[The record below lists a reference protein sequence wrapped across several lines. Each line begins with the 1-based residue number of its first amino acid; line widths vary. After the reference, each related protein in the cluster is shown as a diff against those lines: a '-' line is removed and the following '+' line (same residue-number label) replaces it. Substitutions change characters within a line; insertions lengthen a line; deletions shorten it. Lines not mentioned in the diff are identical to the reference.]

1 MGVLQAK
8 LSRHETRNYAW
19 IGAHWETISRI
30 FAEARKAERSAR
42 SQNCN
47 ESQVRLQ
54 YALKWDKMQNKNQ
67 VLPAQ
72 LIQQLN
78 VLRSEMLQL
87 EASGTIDSA
96 AVHPEHR
103 ASAANLIHYLA
114 LRRHD
119 IRKIQAELASLGLSS
134 LGRTE
139 SHVIGGLHAVMK
151 VLNQLAGSEAAAL
164 ELPDTAPAIGEGAA
178 LLERNTDVLLGPA
191 PVGRSVRI
199 MVTMPSEAATDYDLV
214 RDLVLHGMDCMRINC
229 AHDGPEEWAGMVRNL
244 RRAVKETG
252 RACKID
258 MDLAGPKLR
267 TGPIEPGPAVL
278 KYRPQRDDFG
288 RVVSPARI
296 WLTPSSQPEH
306 APAKADAT
314 IPVPGD
320 WLALT
325 RRGDRV
331 HFTDS
336 RGASRSLT
344 ISGVDGNSRWAESSR
359 TAYIASGL
367 ELELRP
373 RSGKRIAKSARLAMT
388 GAIPPKAQTLRLKT
402 GDTLILTR
410 PLAPGQP
417 AKYDKRKQLIS
428 PARIGVTLPEFF
440 DCVRPGEPISFDD
453 GRIGG
458 VIREVTA
465 EKVSVEI
472 TQARP
477 TGEKLGAEKGINVPE
492 SQLCLSSLT
501 EGDLKALPFVVKNA
515 DIVGYSFVR
524 KESDV
529 RELQSRLAE
538 LGGENLDIILKI
550 ETREG
555 FDNLPALLLTA
566 MRSRAVG
573 VMIARGD
580 LAIECGYQRL
590 AEIQE
595 EILWICEA
603 AHMPVIWATQ
613 VLESLAKTGVPSRSE
628 ITDAAMGERAE
639 CVMLNKGPY
648 VVTAVRTLDDILRR
662 MQSHQEK
669 KRSMLR
675 KLHVA
680 SAFHAGGAPSA

>member
-1 MGVLQAK
+1 MPFPFEVL
-8 LSRHETRNYAW
+8 T
-19 IGAHWETISRI
+19 
-30 FAEARKAERSAR
+30 
-42 SQNCN
+42 
-47 ESQVRLQ
+47 
-54 YALKWDKMQNKNQ
+54 MQNGNQ
-67 VLPAQ
+67 ALPQQ

-87 EASGTIDSA
+87 EASGLADSA
-96 AVHPEHR
+96 GVHPDHR
-103 ASAANLIHYLA
+103 ASAANLVHYLA

-119 IRKIQAELASLGLSS
+119 IRQLQAQLASLGLSS

-151 VLNQLAGSEAAAL
+151 ILNQLAGRPDASP
-164 ELPDTAPAIGEGAA
+164 ELPEGAPAIGDGAA
-178 LLERNTDVLLGPA
+178 LLDRNSEVLLGPA
-191 PVGRSVRI
+191 PAGRGVRI
-199 MVTMPSEAATDYDLV
+199 MVTMPSEAASDYELV

-229 AHDGPEEWAGMVRNL
+229 AHDGPEAWSGMVRNL
-244 RRAVKETG
+244 RRAAKETG
-252 RACKID
+252 RPCKIS
-258 MDLAGPKLR
+258 MDVAGPKLR

-278 KYRPQRDDFG
+278 KFRPQRDDFG
-288 RVVSPARI
+288 RVAAPARL
-296 WLTPSSQPEH
+296 WLTPAERPER

-314 IPVPGD
+314 IPVPGE
-320 WLALT
+320 WLAQAKE
-325 RRGDRV
+325 GDRIR
-331 HFTDS
+331 FTDS

-344 ISGVDGNSRWAESSR
+344 ITGADGNSRWAESTR
-359 TAYIASGL
+359 TTYIVPGL
-367 ELELRP
+367 AIELHP
-373 RSGKRIAKSARLAMT
+373 RAGRRVAKSTRLT
-388 GAIPPKAQTLRLKT
+388 SVGAIPPKPQTLRLCV
-402 GDTLILTR
+402 GDMLVLTR
-410 PLAPGQP
+410 SLDPGQP
-417 AKYDKRKQLIS
+417 AKYDKKKQLVS
-428 PARIGVTLPEFF
+428 AARIGVTLPEFF
-440 DCVRPGEPISFDD
+440 DCVRTGEPIALDD
-453 GRIGG
+453 GKICG
-458 VIREVTA
+458 VIRSVAPDKVT
-465 EKVSVEI
+465 VEI

-477 TGEKLGAEKGINVPE
+477 AGEKLGAEKGINVPE
-492 SQLCLSSLT
+492 SRLGLSSLT
-501 EGDLKALPFVVKNA
+501 KDDLKALPFIVKNA

-524 KESDV
+524 SEADV
-529 RELQSRLAE
+529 RDLQARLAE
-538 LGGENLDIILKI
+538 LGGENLGIILKI

-555 FDNLPALLLTA
+555 FDQLPSLLLAA

-590 AEIQE
+590 AEVQE

-648 VVTAVRTLDDILRR
+648 IVTAVRILDDILRR

-680 SAFHAGGAPSA
+680 SAFRAAASSA

>member
-1 MGVLQAK
+1 
-8 LSRHETRNYAW
+8 
-19 IGAHWETISRI
+19 
-30 FAEARKAERSAR
+30 
-42 SQNCN
+42 
-47 ESQVRLQ
+47 
-54 YALKWDKMQNKNQ
+54 MQNGDRG
-67 VLPAQ
+67 LPRQ
-72 LIQQLN
+72 LIQELN
-78 VLRSEMLQL
+78 LLRSEMLQL
-87 EASGTIDSA
+87 EASGMVDSA
-96 AVHPEHR
+96 EVHPEHR
-103 ASAANLIHYLA
+103 ASATNLIHYLA

-119 IRKIQAELASLGLSS
+119 IRKLQAQLASLGLSS

-139 SHVIGGLHAVMK
+139 SHVIGGLYAVIK
-151 VLNQLAGSEAAAL
+151 VLNQLAGSEEATVD
-164 ELPDTAPAIGEGAA
+164 LPAGEPEIADGDA
-178 LLERNTDVLLGPA
+178 LLEKNTDVLLGPA

-229 AHDGPEEWAGMVRNL
+229 AHDGPEQWAGMVRNL
-244 RRAVKETG
+244 RRAEKETG
-252 RACKID
+252 RACKIA

-288 RVVSPARI
+288 RVVSAARI
-296 WLTPSSQPEH
+296 WLTPSAQPEH
-306 APAKADAT
+306 APAKADAA
-314 IPVPGD
+314 IPVPGE
-320 WLALT
+320 WLGRAK
-325 RRGDRV
+325 RGDHV
-331 HFTDS
+331 HFTDC
-336 RGASRSLT
+336 RGASRDLT
-344 ISGVDGNSRWAESSR
+344 ITGSDGNSRWAESSR
-359 TAYIASGL
+359 TAYIVTGL
-367 ELELRP
+367 ALELRP
-373 RSGKRIAKSARLAMT
+373 RAGRKIAKSARLAST
-388 GAIPPKAQTLRLKT
+388 GAIPPKAQTLRLNA
-402 GDTLILTR
+402 GDTLVLTR
-410 PLAPGQP
+410 SLDPGRL
-417 AKYDKRKQLIS
+417 AKYDKKKRLIS
-428 PARIGVTLPEFF
+428 PAGIGVTLPEFF
-440 DCVRPGEPISFDD
+440 DCVRPGEPIWFDD
-453 GRIGG
+453 GKIGG
-458 VIREVTA
+458 IIREVKP

-472 TQARP
+472 THARP

-492 SQLCLSSLT
+492 SQLKLSSLT
-501 EGDLKALPFVVKNA
+501 QDDLKALPFIVKNA

-524 KESDV
+524 KQEDV
-529 RELQSRLAE
+529 RELQSHLTG
-538 LGGENLDIILKI
+538 LGGEKLGIILKI

-555 FDNLPALLLTA
+555 FDNLPSLLLAA

-590 AEIQE
+590 AEVQE

-648 VVTAVRTLDDILRR
+648 VVTAVRILDDILRR

-680 SAFHAGGAPSA
+680 SAFHASGTSSA